1 MSNSLYADSVPVM
14 SLFLGNLKTILQKAQ
29 QHAAERKIDESV
41 MLGLRLFPDMF
52 ALLRQVQTACDNAKG
67 TAARLAGVEI
77 PKHADTETTFEELYA
92 RIDKTLA
99 FINGIDPKAF
109 EGRDNAEIVLAFG
122 TTFRREFTAA
132 QYLRTWALPNF
143 DFHAPTA
150 YNILR
155 ANGVAIGKMDFLG

>member
-1 MSNSLYADSVPVM
+1 M
-14 SLFLGNLKTILQKAQ
+14 
-29 QHAAERKIDESV
+29 
-41 MLGLRLFPDMF
+41 
-52 ALLRQVQTACDNAKG
+52 
-67 TAARLAGVEI
+67 
-77 PKHADTETTFEELYA
+77 YA

-143 DFHAPTA
+143 YFHATTA